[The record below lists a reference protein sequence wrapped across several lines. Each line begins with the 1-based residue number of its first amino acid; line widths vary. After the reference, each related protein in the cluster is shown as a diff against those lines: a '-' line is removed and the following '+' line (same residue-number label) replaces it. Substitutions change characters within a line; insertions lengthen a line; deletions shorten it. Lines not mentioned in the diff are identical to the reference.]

1 MTDTDIDEF
10 IAFGNRL
17 ADAAAIHTLA
27 YFRQRPDI
35 GDKATGGKMDPVTEA
50 DRGAERAIRALIEA
64 SYPTHGIVGEEFGDR
79 PTQSAY
85 EWIIDPLD
93 GTRSFVT
100 GLPLWGTLIC
110 LQKDGEPIIG
120 LFDQPYIG
128 ERFIGRPGRAEL
140 VAGAPVKPLAT
151 STCLTLAQASI
162 GTTSP
167 EIFAGKGEL
176 AAFENVADACR
187 LLRYGGDCYLYGM
200 LAAGHLDLV
209 IEASLKP
216 FDIAAL
222 VPIVRGAG
230 GVITQWSGGP
240 AQSGGRII
248 AAATPS
254 LHAQAVEKLNEAP
267 ARTDAEIVV

>member
-1 MTDTDIDEF
+1 MTDTDIDEY
-10 IAFGNRL
+10 IAFGHRL
-17 ADAAAIHTLA
+17 ADAAALETLA
-27 YFRQRPDI
+27 HFRQRPEI
-35 GDKATGGKMDPVTEA
+35 GDKAADGKMDPVTEA
-50 DRGAERAIRALIEA
+50 DRGAEQAIRALIET

-79 PTQSAY
+79 PAHSAY
-85 EWIIDPLD
+85 VWVIDPLD
-93 GTRSFVT
+93 GTRAFVT

-110 LQKDGEPIIG
+110 LQKDGEPILG

-140 VAGAPVKPLAT
+140 VTRGPAQTLST
-151 STCLTLAQASI
+151 SACSRLPDASL

-167 EIFAGKGEL
+167 EIFVGKGEL
-176 AAFENVADACR
+176 AAFEAVADVCR
-187 LLRYGGDCYLYGM
+187 LLRFGGDCYLYGM

-230 GVITQWSGGP
+230 GVITQWTGGP
-240 AQSGGRII
+240 AQIGGRIV

-254 LHAQAVEKLNEAP
+254 LHAQAMEMLDE
-267 ARTDAEIVV
+267 TLQQTCG